1 MLDVVPEHLE
11 QVAVAAETFL
21 DLNTVSVEELTG
33 RLRAVEQRR
42 RKPATPV
49 VDSQGRLLL
58 T

>member
-21 DLNTVSVEELTG
+21 DLNTVSVEELTR